1 MSTCE
6 AARVGVFVVD
16 PDVEPQFFPLFH
28 TVFIKVEPFVGVV
41 FGDQPRPRVDEGA
54 AEALRLE
61 VAQHPVDV
69 GAGDPRVPDPQ
80 GRRAEC
86 PRGIGEFLSELL
98 EFHFPFL
105 GGCGVAGEA
114 RCRQGGRQ
122 QAFDCGGF
130 GFHGRSGLCLLYKGK
145 GYALRAVTNPDKRLF
160 ISDKACGGWRGRT
173 ERFGAGCGAGR
184 DGMAGMLPGRAGG
197 IVRNGGLWNRGIR
210 GPGIRQ
216 NGGGAES
223 RRKKHGEPGR
233 VPSHGRHGGCGRGY
247 LRGRMAT
254 MRVPP
259 VYPES
264 MYISPCRWVTIRRQ
278 R

>member
-1 MSTCE
+1 MSRNVPPSFFRQRKYFPASAGGSAVLVRRAPVPGRRIRASAREHVRLQSRSGRSFRRRSRCRAPVLSPFPHCIYKGRPLVGE
-6 AARVGVFVVD
+6 A
-16 PDVEPQFFPLFH
+16 
-28 TVFIKVEPFVGVV
+28 

-69 GAGDPRVPDPQ
+69 GAGDLCVPDPQ
-80 GRRAEC
+80 GRRAKC

-145 GYALRAVTNPDKRLF
+145 GYVLRAVTNPDKRLF

-173 ERFGAGCGAGR
+173 
-184 DGMAGMLPGRAGG
+184 
-197 IVRNGGLWNRGIR
+197 
-210 GPGIRQ
+210 
-216 NGGGAES
+216 
-223 RRKKHGEPGR
+223 GEPGG
-233 VPSHGRHGGCGRGY
+233 SGRDAEQGAGSR
-247 LRGRMAT
+247 
-254 MRVPP
+254 
-259 VYPES
+259 E
-264 MYISPCRWVTIRRQ
+264 
-278 R
+278 

>member
-1 MSTCE
+1 MNYESALEYIHAVQWAGHKPGLSRTRTLLAALGDPHKKLRFVHVAGTNGKGST
-6 AARVGVFVVD
+6 AAMLASCLQAAGYRVGLYTSPFINRFNERIQVNGEQI
-16 PDVEPQFFPLFH
+16 PDDALVRLAQAIAHACQVEPLLNSWFDGRTLSLRQHAQLDLGIAVDTPDGLF
-28 TVFIKVEPFVGVV
+28 VPVLRDVG
-41 FGDQPRPRVDEGA
+41 RRSA

-160 ISDKACGGWRGRT
+160 ISDKACGGWR
-173 ERFGAGCGAGR
+173 
-184 DGMAGMLPGRAGG
+184 D
-197 IVRNGGLWNRGIR
+197 
-210 GPGIRQ
+210 
-216 NGGGAES
+216 
-223 RRKKHGEPGR
+223 RKS
-233 VPSHGRHGGCGRGY
+233 V
-247 LRGRMAT
+247 
-254 MRVPP
+254 V
-259 VYPES
+259 
-264 MYISPCRWVTIRRQ
+264 
-278 R
+278 